1 MAENFGHEDEGDSA
15 SSSPYAD
22 PEDSELVAKA
32 KEHVE
37 PPFVYSYTERDVVLY
52 NLGVGATEKELQWTF
67 EGDDDFS
74 ALPTFGVI
82 PQFPATSTFP
92 MSWLPDFNPVRLR
105 NCLLAIVTRLMCDY

>member
-1 MAENFGHEDEGDSA
+1 MAENFGHEEAGGSA
-15 SSSPYAD
+15 SASPYAD

-32 KEHVE
+32 KQHVATPIE
-37 PPFVYSYTERDVVLY
+37 YNFTEREVILY

-82 PQFPATSTFP
+82 PQFAAMSSFP
-92 MSWLPDFNPVRLR
+92 LDWLPDFNPVSFRRGFRCCDR
-105 NCLLAIVTRLMCDY
+105 N

>member
-52 NLGVGATEKELQWTF
+52 NLGVGATEKEMQWKF
-67 EGDDDFS
+67 EGEDELS
-74 ALPTFGVI
+74 EMKKLGVI
-82 PQFPATSTFP
+82 KKLQA
-92 MSWLPDFNPVRLR
+92 N
-105 NCLLAIVTRLMCDY
+105 